1 MADDARVAES
11 AYIDVAL
18 ITNVKVGL
26 DSSSLRKFIYLGD
39 FI

>member
-11 AYIDVAL
+11 AYIDIAL
-18 ITNVKVGL
+18 IANVKAGL
-26 DSSSLRKFIYLGD
+26 NSSSLRKFIYLGD